1 MPEFSLIKPE
11 RVFAYFEEICAIPRG
26 SGDMAKISRYCIDF
40 AKKLNLKYYNDSY
53 GNVVIYKDG
62 TAGYENSQPVILQGH
77 LDMVCQ
83 KTEECPIDFTKDGLD
98 VYVDGDYIKA
108 RGTTLGADNGI
119 AVAMI
124 MAILESS
131 DIAHPPIEAVF
142 TIDEEIGLIGANV
155 LDKSV
160 LKSRRMINL
169 DAEEDDTLTVSCA
182 GGNDFTVKVPL
193 ERVKAS
199 GDTLTVSL
207 EGLQGGHSGVEIDKG
222 RVNANNLMGRLL
234 NHLRFNNEFYIV
246 SVNGGDKG
254 NAITNKCTAVLCTD
268 DSDSLRVQMSSYLDT
283 IKVEFSAREPNFN
296 YIIDV
301 ASGSEQEVIRPEI
314 ADAFIY
320 FLSCVPEGVIRMS
333 AEISGLVETSQ
344 NLGILKTEENEI
356 TIQFAQRSNI
366 KSGLAYLKEM
376 MTRFSMCMLCETSSS
391 GYYPPWE
398 FLRSSELQELYKE
411 CYEAYYGRKPK
422 VEAIHAGLECSVFS
436 AAIDGLDC
444 IAIGPEMHDVHT
456 VNEKLSVS
464 STENTFR
471 LLVSILKRMK

>member
-1 MPEFSLIKPE
+1 MSEFSLVKPE
-11 RVFAYFEEICAIPRG
+11 RVFSYFEEICAIPRG
-26 SGDMAKISRYCIDF
+26 SGDMAKISHYCVDF
-40 AKKLNLKYYNDSY
+40 AEKHGLKYYTDSY

-83 KTEECPIDFTKDGLD
+83 KTEDCPIDFTKDGLD

-108 RGTTLGADNGI
+108 KGTTLGADNGI

-124 MAILESS
+124 MAILESN
-131 DIAHPPIEAVF
+131 DISHPPIEAVF

-160 LKSRRMINL
+160 LKSKRMINL

-182 GGNDFTVKVPL
+182 GGNDFTVKIPF
-193 ERVKAS
+193 ERVAVS
-199 GDTLTVSL
+199 GGALTVSL

-234 NHLRFNNEFYIV
+234 NHIDFDNEFYIV

-254 NAITNKCTAVLCTD
+254 NAITNKCIAVLVSN
-268 DSDSLRVQMSSYLDT
+268 DSDNLRTQMASYLDV
-283 IKVEFSAREPNFN
+283 IKAELSGREPDFRYSIEVGQGENHFV
-296 YIIDV
+296 IDFE
-301 ASGSEQEVIRPEI
+301 AAKGL
-314 ADAFIY
+314 IY

-333 AEISGLVETSQ
+333 AEIQGLVESSQ

-366 KSGLAYLKEM
+366 KSGLVYLKEM
-376 MTRFSMCMLCETSSS
+376 MTRFSKCVPCETTSS

-398 FLRSSELQELYKE
+398 FLRGSSLQELYKE
-411 CYEAYYGRKPK
+411 CYEAYYGKKPK

-436 AAIDGLDC
+436 AAIEGLDC
-444 IAIGPEMHDVHT
+444 IAIGPEMHGVHT